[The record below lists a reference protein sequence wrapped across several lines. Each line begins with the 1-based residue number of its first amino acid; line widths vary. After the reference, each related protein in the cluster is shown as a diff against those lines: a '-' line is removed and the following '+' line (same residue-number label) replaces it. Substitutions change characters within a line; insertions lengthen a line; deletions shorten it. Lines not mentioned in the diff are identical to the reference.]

1 MSRSQCRS
9 RSIDENSWY
18 TFDIE
23 ETFTFNLV
31 VERSSKKIWS
41 YRYPIMWTH
50 SALDLTHD
58 PFAFSLL
65 SLRHPSIQLSPRQ
78 FSAQPTFHQPS
89 LLTVSQKRYHFCA
102 SLSNR
107 NSIWNGNLC
116 LKSQNLWILR
126 YVPLRLACL
135 VLLVTQYL
143 SFSMY
148 GFHCEVSTLSIG
160 LFSSPQVRKVSGQIS
175 CWTKFRIQRAVRTTA
190 NSKENNATQCQF
202 LWKENAHSRHF
213 ADCVLKTIGS
223 QKRGR
228 QCALHILPPV
238 LHSWIA
244 AETIISPLSK
254 EPFRTLC
261 MGWRQRMQGVFDWGG
276 MWLERERNEPV
287 WVTAWWAKLAGPG
300 KA

>member
-1 MSRSQCRS
+1 MRCQGRNRS
-9 RSIDENSWY
+9 RSIDENSWH

-89 LLTVSQKRYHFCA
+89 HPSVSPKQNNFFRFFQTETPLYIRYLSSLPRMGGYGWKAKTCGSLGRYLLF
-102 SLSNR
+102 
-107 NSIWNGNLC
+107 W
-116 LKSQNLWILR
+116 
-126 YVPLRLACL
+126 LACL

-175 CWTKFRIQRAVRTTA
+175 CSTKFRIQRAVRTTA

-223 QKRGR
+223 ERRGS
-228 QCALHILPPV
+228 QSALHILPPV

-261 MGWRQRMQGVFDWGG
+261 MGWRQRMQGVFDWGCD
-276 MWLERERNEPV
+276 
-287 WVTAWWAKLAGPG
+287 
-300 KA
+300 